1 MADDNRRRLSSGG
14 LIETEKN
21 KSKIWRKA
29 NKLLVRYLQNV
40 SSCWRRRSK
49 RWKRNEEG
57 DDEESGE
64 KRNTKN
70 CIIMQEEGTEN
81 EESEVMERK
90 AGEEGTAK
98 AIDFFIIW
106 STIESFLDW
115 GKEMDQRKRKWKKRE
130 ELLVQWNYK

>member
-1 MADDNRRRLSSGG
+1 
-14 LIETEKN
+14 
-21 KSKIWRKA
+21 
-29 NKLLVRYLQNV
+29 
-40 SSCWRRRSK
+40 
-49 RWKRNEEG
+49 
-57 DDEESGE
+57 
-64 KRNTKN
+64 
-70 CIIMQEEGTEN
+70 MQEEGTEN